1 MKRAW
6 AFVVA
11 ILFVL
16 ISLVFS
22 SEDAKAI
29 PSFAR
34 QQGVSCN
41 TCHYAFPK
49 LNIFGMKFKYRGY
62 RTAEGQGQNV
72 WEWKTVP
79 VSFGIKIEAAHNGGD
94 FAQDK
99 TDLLTEEI
107 EVMAAGPIAEH
118 FSVFGALMYMPD
130 EDTWDSIGRV
140 RIDDIISHGRLNIE
154 AGNIELEFPFLAI
167 SRRLVRQ
174 SYLTQKIGFL
184 ERKEALEANGIVE
197 TEGQVH
203 TYFYNVGVARD
214 KEVDSG
220 NKLASYYAT
229 LTVGVAQHLIGLHYR
244 WASED
249 QDTSQEP
256 TSTNPTLRTDEDV
269 QRYGITGE
277 FNVGPLTV
285 VPGYFNASY
294 NNYALGGND
303 LDADDYLLE
312 VFFRP
317 AEKVV
322 VGLRGEQ
329 LQLDGGPNN
338 TDGDIT
344 DVSINVSYYFLPN
357 IFFAVEYRNREYS
370 DVEHDTIKP
379 ASGENFTEQKGR
391 AFLIALF

>member
-1 MKRAW
+1 MKRAG
-6 AFVVA
+6 AFLVA
-11 ILFVL
+11 LLFILVS
-16 ISLVFS
+16 IAFS
-22 SEDAKAI
+22 PEDARAI

-34 QQGVSCN
+34 QQGVNCN

-62 RTAEGQGQNV
+62 RTADGQGENV

-79 VSFGIKIEAAHNGGD
+79 FSFGVEIEAAHNAGD
-94 FAQDK
+94 YTQDK

-107 EVMAAGPIAEH
+107 ELMAAGPIAEH
-118 FSVFGALMYMPD
+118 FSVFGALRYTPD
-130 EDTWDSIGRV
+130 SDTWDTAGRV

-154 AGNIELEFPFLAI
+154 TGDIDIEFPFL
-167 SRRLVRQ
+167 SFWRRLIRQ
-174 SYLTQKIGFL
+174 SYLIQEIGFL
-184 ERKEALEANGIVE
+184 ETREALEANGMVE
-197 TEGQVH
+197 SEGAVH

-214 KEVDSG
+214 SEVDSG

-229 LTVGVAQHLIGLHYR
+229 LTLGVAQHLIGLHYR

-249 QDTSQEP
+249 QDTTQEP
-256 TSTNPTLRTDEDV
+256 SSTNPTLRTDEDV

-277 FNVGPLTV
+277 FNVGPVTI

-294 NNYALGGND
+294 NNYALGGQD

-312 VFFRP
+312 LFFKP

-344 DVSINVSYYFLPN
+344 DFSANVAYYFLPN
-357 IFFAVEYRNREYS
+357 VFLAVEYRNREYH
-370 DVEHDTIKP
+370 DVEHGTIKP
-379 ASGENFTEQKGR
+379 KANDNFSEQKGR
-391 AFLIALF
+391 VFLIALF